1 MAGITAKELAKKL
14 GISPSAVSLALN
26 GKPGVSEQTRT
37 RVLETAMQLGY
48 NRKETAGVF
57 HTGKSVCFIRY
68 GGTVINAAAHTSFAT
83 YILQGIEARATEL
96 GYNTQVRYLNT
107 GDMYNRQMLEL
118 IRQSAGVIFLGTD
131 LTEQQMPEM
140 EHFLSYM
147 DECPV
152 VIVDNLVMAGR
163 LDCVGNDSFSGAR
176 SAVKHLISRG
186 CQQIGYVKAKQRI
199 PNFQD
204 RQIGLNAALQEEK
217 MNLACQIPVDI
228 SMEGAVA
235 DFEAWLDKGNTLPDG
250 LFVDNDN
257 LAVAVLRVLKRRGL
271 RIPEDVSLVGIDDI
285 PMCEML
291 DPPLST
297 VRLAK
302 EELGTVAMDHLQYRI
317 ANGHVPHRMPGL
329 HVMTTMMSTRL
340 VSRGT
345 VRKQERKKEEL

>member
-1 MAGITAKELAKKL
+1 MAGITAKELAKNL

-26 GKPGVSEQTRT
+26 NKPGVSEQTRT
-37 RVLETAMQLGY
+37 RVLEAAMQLGY
-48 NRKETAGVF
+48 NRKESSGLI

-83 YILQGIEARATEL
+83 YILQGIEARATDL

-131 LTEQQMPEM
+131 LTERQMPEM
-140 EHFLSYM
+140 EFFLSYL

-152 VIVDNLVMAGR
+152 VIVDSLVMAGR
-163 LDCVGNDSFSGAR
+163 LDSVGNDSVHGACA
-176 SAVKHLISRG
+176 AVTHLIERG
-186 CQQIGYVKAKQRI
+186 CRKIGYVNAKQRI
-199 PNFQD
+199 PNLED
-204 RQIGLNAALQEEK
+204 RRRGVQMALREAGME
-217 MNLACQIPVDI
+217 LFCQIPVDI
-228 SMEGAVA
+228 STEGAA
-235 DFEAWLDKGNTLPDG
+235 TDFESWLEKGNDLPDG

-257 LAVAVLRVLKRRGL
+257 MAAAILRVLKRWKL
-271 RIPEDVSLVGIDDI
+271 RVPEDISLVGIDDI

-291 DPPLST
+291 EPPLST
-297 VRLAK
+297 VKLAK

-317 ANGHVPHRMPGL
+317 ANNHVPHRMPGL

-340 VSRGT
+340 VSRST
-345 VRKQERKKEEL
+345 VRRQERKKDMP